1 MRLHIGSTNNSLIS
15 IAIHPIL
22 SGFTHSSIAKPY
34 GLPIKFFGSVFWS
47 YHFSHLFILPH
58 FGFITTFD
66 TYLLIVL
73 PFRYNLHMGFI
84 KKHSA
89 VLAALLIIALY
100 FFTRLYNILGLPIF
114 TDEAIYIR
122 WSQIALQDASWRFI
136 SLTDGKQPMYVWIAM
151 NLLRFIQDP
160 LLAGRMVSVLSGL
173 VTMIGIF
180 FLTGEV
186 FKNKKISLLS
196 CLLYVLFPFALV
208 YDRIALY
215 DSLVSAFIVWS
226 LYFEILLVRRM
237 RLDLALIL
245 GMIVGAGM
253 LTKTNANFALILL
266 PFSLLLF
273 NFKDKH
279 RNNKLVRW
287 AIYTV
292 VAAAIANLM
301 YTILRLSPFYYI
313 IAQKNY
319 VFIYSPSEWLTH
331 PFTYFFNNLA
341 TFLNWLNGY
350 ATAPFLVLV
359 IAAFVISS
367 KYIKEKTLLL
377 LWFFIPLVATALFGK
392 LLYPRFLLFMV
403 IPLIPL
409 AAYSLYL
416 LIEKVKPLGPK
427 ILVFLVFI
435 FMFLIKDYYII
446 KDFKAA
452 PIPQSDKGQFITGW
466 PSGVGVAESIKFL
479 EEKAKNQKIFVGTQ
493 GTFGL
498 MPFALEI
505 YLGRNPN
512 IKIAGYWPLGDTP
525 PIDVIAASQK
535 MPTYFVFYQA
545 CTSCRYIGVA
555 PDSWPVEKIFQTE
568 KEEKG
573 QFFTLYKIKP

>member
-1 MRLHIGSTNNSLIS
+1 
-15 IAIHPIL
+15 
-22 SGFTHSSIAKPY
+22 
-34 GLPIKFFGSVFWS
+34 
-47 YHFSHLFILPH
+47 
-58 FGFITTFD
+58 
-66 TYLLIVL
+66 
-73 PFRYNLHMGFI
+73 MGFI
-84 KKHSA
+84 KKHYLAISA
-89 VLAALLIIALY
+89 VLITSLY
-100 FFTRLYNILGLPIF
+100 FFTRLYNILGLPMF

-151 NLLRFIQDP
+151 MFLRFIRDP
-160 LLAGRMVSVLSGL
+160 LLAGRMVSVLSGFL
-173 VTMIGIF
+173 TMIGLF
-180 FLTGEV
+180 FLTKEV
-186 FKNKKISLLS
+186 FKNQKTALLS

-215 DSLVSAFIVWS
+215 DSLVAAFIIWS
-226 LYFEILLVRRM
+226 LYFEILFVKHM

-266 PFSLLLF
+266 PFSLLLLD
-273 NFKDKH
+273 FKEKT
-279 RNNKLVRW
+279 RNQKLVHW
-287 AIYTV
+287 TILAV
-292 VAAAIANLM
+292 VAAALANLI
-301 YTILRLSPFYYI
+301 YSILRLSPFFYI

-319 VFIYSPSEWLTH
+319 VFIYSPSEWLRH
-331 PFTYFFNNLA
+331 PFTYFFNNLG

-350 ATAPFLVLV
+350 ATAPFLILVL
-359 IAAFVISS
+359 AAFVISS

-377 LWFFIPLVATALFGK
+377 FWFLVPLFATALFGK

-409 AAYSLYL
+409 AAYSLYF

-427 ILVFLVFI
+427 ILIFFVFI
-435 FMFLIKDYYII
+435 FMFLIKDVFII
-446 KDFKAA
+446 RDFKKAQ
-452 PIPQSDKGQFITGW
+452 IPQSDKGQFITGW
-466 PSGVGVAESIKFL
+466 PSGEGVAQSVKIL
-479 EEKAKNQKIFVGTQ
+479 QEEAKNQKIFVGTQ

-505 YLGRNPN
+505 YLDRNPN

-525 PIDVIAASQK
+525 PKDVIAASKK

-545 CTSCRYIGVA
+545 CNSCSYIGVA
-555 PDSWPVEKIFQTE
+555 PGSWPVEKIFQVE

-573 QFFTLYKIKP
+573 QFFTLYKIK